1 MIFGMSSH
9 PLGDSYLLDTYISI
23 FYEKVDS
30 RTDSHNHRC
39 SDHKNSLGKITKESN
54 LRLWSA
60 CSLCFKVRLS
70 AKPFVI
76 HVTSVECGAGGAGG
90 GVTQQ
95 TFIRGG
101 SALRSSPL
109 SFYIPFFTKRYPSRI
124 PSIDKWYPFHIP
136 CLELCIRI
144 NCCKCTCF
152 KTGIKQQK

>member
-1 MIFGMSSH
+1 MIFCMSSH

-39 SDHKNSLGKITKESN
+39 SDHMNSLGKITKESN

-76 HVTSVECGAGGAGG
+76 NVTSVERVKLGAGRGG
-90 GVTQQ
+90 GGRGTQQ

-101 SALRSSPL
+101 SAPRSSPL
-109 SFYIPFFTKRYPSRI
+109 PFYIPFFTKRYPSRI
-124 PSIDKWYPFHIP
+124 PSIDKWCPCHIP
-136 CLELCIRI
+136 CLELCIRF
-144 NCCKCTCF
+144 NCCKWTVF
-152 KTGIKQQK
+152 

>member
-1 MIFGMSSH
+1 MSSH

-39 SDHKNSLGKITKESN
+39 SGHKNSLGKITKESN

-76 HVTSVECGAGGAGG
+76 HVTSVECGAGGRGG
-90 GVTQQ
+90 GYSTNVYTG
-95 TFIRGG
+95 R
-101 SALRSSPL
+101 LRPEVQPPVLLYTIFHEKVPL
-109 SFYIPFFTKRYPSRI
+109 SHTFY
-124 PSIDKWYPFHIP
+124 
-136 CLELCIRI
+136 
-144 NCCKCTCF
+144 
-152 KTGIKQQK
+152 

>member
-1 MIFGMSSH
+1 MIFCMSSH

-39 SDHKNSLGKITKESN
+39 SDHKNSLGKITWESN

-76 HVTSVECGAGGAGG
+76 NVTSVERVKLGAG
-90 GVTQQ
+90 
-95 TFIRGG
+95 RG
-101 SALRSSPL
+101 SAPRSSPL
-109 SFYIPFFTKRYPSRI
+109 PFYIPFFTKRYPSRI
-124 PSIDKWYPFHIP
+124 PSIDKWCPCHIP
-136 CLELCIRI
+136 CLELCIRF
-144 NCCKCTCF
+144 NCCKCTVF
-152 KTGIKQQK
+152 

>member
-1 MIFGMSSH
+1 MSSH

-23 FYEKVDS
+23 FYEKVGS

-76 HVTSVECGAGGAGG
+76 HVTSVERGAGAGG
-90 GVTQQ
+90 GGYSTNVHTGRLRPEVQPL
-95 TFIRGG
+95 
-101 SALRSSPL
+101 ALLYTIFHEKVPL
-109 SFYIPFFTKRYPSRI
+109 S
-124 PSIDKWYPFHIP
+124 
-136 CLELCIRI
+136 
-144 NCCKCTCF
+144 
-152 KTGIKQQK
+152 

>member
-1 MIFGMSSH
+1 MIFCMSSH

-76 HVTSVECGAGGAGG
+76 HVTSVERVQPGER
-90 GVTQQ
+90 GVLNKRLYGKAPPEVQPL
-95 TFIRGG
+95 
-101 SALRSSPL
+101 ALL
-109 SFYIPFFTKRYPSRI
+109 YTMI
-124 PSIDKWYPFHIP
+124 FH
-136 CLELCIRI
+136 E
-144 NCCKCTCF
+144 KCTSF
-152 KTGIKQQK
+152 VYLLLTNGTPFTYFV

>member
-1 MIFGMSSH
+1 MIFCMSSH

-76 HVTSVECGAGGAGG
+76 HVTSVECGAGDGG
-90 GVTQQ
+90 GGYSTNVYTG
-95 TFIRGG
+95 R
-101 SALRSSPL
+101 LRPEVQPVVLLYTIFHEKVPL
-109 SFYIPFFTKRYPSRI
+109 SHTFY
-124 PSIDKWYPFHIP
+124 
-136 CLELCIRI
+136 
-144 NCCKCTCF
+144 
-152 KTGIKQQK
+152 

>member
-1 MIFGMSSH
+1 MIFCMSSH
-9 PLGDSYLLDTYISI
+9 PLGDSSLLDTYISI

-76 HVTSVECGAGGAGG
+76 NVTSVERVKLGAGRGG
-90 GVTQQ
+90 G
-95 TFIRGG
+95 GD
-101 SALRSSPL
+101 SANFYTGRFGPEVQPL
-109 SFYIPFFTKRYPSRI
+109 TLLYTMIFHEKGTRFVYLLLTNGTPFTY
-124 PSIDKWYPFHIP
+124 
-136 CLELCIRI
+136 LV
-144 NCCKCTCF
+144 
-152 KTGIKQQK
+152 

>member
-1 MIFGMSSH
+1 MIFCMSSH

-60 CSLCFKVRLS
+60 YSLCFKVRLS

-76 HVTSVECGAGGAGG
+76 HVTSVECGAGGWGG
-90 GVTQQ
+90 GLLNKRLYGEAPPRGPAPCP
-95 TFIRGG
+95 FIYHFSRKGT
-101 SALRSSPL
+101 PL
-109 SFYIPFFTKRYPSRI
+109 VYFLLTNGTHFTS
-124 PSIDKWYPFHIP
+124 
-136 CLELCIRI
+136 LV
-144 NCCKCTCF
+144 
-152 KTGIKQQK
+152 

>member
-1 MIFGMSSH
+1 MSSH

-76 HVTSVECGAGGAGG
+76 HVTSVECGAGGGG
-90 GVTQQ
+90 GGYSTNVYTG
-95 TFIRGG
+95 R
-101 SALRSSPL
+101 LRPEVQPLVLLYTIFHEKVPL
-109 SFYIPFFTKRYPSRI
+109 SHTFY
-124 PSIDKWYPFHIP
+124 
-136 CLELCIRI
+136 
-144 NCCKCTCF
+144 
-152 KTGIKQQK
+152 

>member
-1 MIFGMSSH
+1 MIFCMSSH

-39 SDHKNSLGKITKESN
+39 SDHKNSLGEITKESN

-76 HVTSVECGAGGAGG
+76 NVTSVERVQPGAR
-90 GVTQQ
+90 GVLNKRLYGEALPRGPAPCP
-95 TFIRGG
+95 FIYHFHEKV
-101 SALRSSPL
+101 PL
-109 SFYIPFFTKRYPSRI
+109 SYTFY
-124 PSIDKWYPFHIP
+124 
-136 CLELCIRI
+136 
-144 NCCKCTCF
+144 
-152 KTGIKQQK
+152 

>member
-1 MIFGMSSH
+1 MIFCMSSH

-76 HVTSVECGAGGAGG
+76 HVTSVERVQPGER
-90 GVTQQ
+90 GVLNKRLYGEVPPEVQ
-95 TFIRGG
+95 
-101 SALRSSPL
+101 PL
-109 SFYIPFFTKRYPSRI
+109 TLLYTMIFHEKCNPFVYPLLTNGTPFTY
-124 PSIDKWYPFHIP
+124 FV
-136 CLELCIRI
+136 
-144 NCCKCTCF
+144 
-152 KTGIKQQK
+152 